1 MARKYSRKKGKSG
14 STKPAKKA
22 VSKWSRY
29 KEKEIEL
36 LIVKLAKEG
45 KTTSQIGLHLRDVY
59 GIPDVKVIVKKPVS
73 QILKENELLSKVP
86 EDLMALMKKA
96 VLIRKHMDQNKKD
109 MPALRGLQL
118 TESKISRLIRYYKKK
133 DRLPKEWKYDPN
145 KVKLLA
151 E

>member
-1 MARKYSRKKGKSG
+1 MARKYSRRKGKSG
-14 STKPAKKA
+14 SKKPAKKT
-22 VSKWSRY
+22 VPKWTRY

-59 GIPDVKVIVKKPVS
+59 GIPDVKTLAKKSIS
-73 QILKENELLSKVP
+73 QILKEHEVLPKVP

-96 VLIRKHMDQNKKD
+96 ILIRKHMEQNRKD

-118 TESKISRLIRYYKKK
+118 TESKISKLVRYYKKNN
-133 DRLPKEWKYDPN
+133 RLPKEWKYEPS